1 MIKRWLIIKVW
12 NSYTNIYDTYHMYE
26 YIQNDYEYSKYLGGH
41 VIEKYQLKVYQ
52 RPILKTMPSVWKF
65 LRLV

>member
-1 MIKRWLIIKVW
+1 
-12 NSYTNIYDTYHMYE
+12 MYE